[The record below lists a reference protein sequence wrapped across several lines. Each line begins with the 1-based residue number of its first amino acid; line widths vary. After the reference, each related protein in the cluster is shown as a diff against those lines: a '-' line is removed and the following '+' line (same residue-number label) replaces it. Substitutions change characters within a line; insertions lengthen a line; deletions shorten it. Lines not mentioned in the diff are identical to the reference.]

1 MSDPNAWQMPTYYSR
16 NMHYKLAE
24 PFPGSLNITH
34 NYSQCYQDMFVMS
47 VLEGKKKGTYVEIGS
62 GDPFVSN
69 NTALLEQFDWT
80 GISLEIN
87 EALVDKFN
95 NGRKNLVAC
104 GDATDV
110 DYDELFT
117 EVGFTNT
124 DFDYL
129 QVDCE
134 PSAVTFAALKKI
146 PHDKYRFA
154 VITFEHD
161 SYNDGPEVRDASREF
176 LTDLGYKLVGSNI
189 SVDEEHPYEDWW
201 VHPEL
206 VNMEVAEKFI
216 NTDETTKM
224 GEKFVFGDYR

>member
-16 NMHYKLAE
+16 NTHFRLAL
-24 PFPGSLNITH
+24 PFEGSERIPH
-34 NYSQCYQDMFVMS
+34 NYSQCYQDMFVLTM
-47 VLEGKKKGTYVEIGS
+47 LNGKVGGTYVEIGS

-69 NTALLEQFDWT
+69 NTALLERFGWT

-87 EALVDKFN
+87 EDLVDKFN
-95 NGRKNLVAC
+95 AGRQNLVAC
-104 GDATDV
+104 GDATEV

-134 PSAVTFAALKKI
+134 PASTTFAALKKI

-154 VITFEHD
+154 VITYEHD
-161 SYNDGPEVRDASREF
+161 SYAEGNKVRDESREF
-176 LTDLGYKLVGSNI
+176 LSELGYILIGSNI
-189 SVDEEHPYEDWW
+189 SVDEFHPYEDWW

-206 VNMEVAEKFI
+206 VDMERAEKLRNDDDNI
-216 NTDETTKM
+216 KK
-224 GEKFVFGDYR
+224 GESFCFGEYS

>member
-16 NMHYKLAE
+16 NTHFRLAL
-24 PFPGSLNITH
+24 PFEASTRIPH
-34 NYSQCYQDMFVMS
+34 NHSQCYQDMFVLSM
-47 VLEGKKKGTYVEIGS
+47 LDGKVGGTYVEIGS

-69 NTALLEQFDWT
+69 NTALLEKFGWT

-87 EALVDKFN
+87 EDLVDKFN
-95 NGRKNLVAC
+95 AGRQNLVAC
-104 GDATDV
+104 GDATEV
-110 DYDELFT
+110 DYDELFA

-134 PSAVTFAALKKI
+134 PASVTFAALKKI

-154 VITFEHD
+154 VITYEHD
-161 SYNDGPEVRDASREF
+161 SYAEGNKVRDESREF
-176 LTDLGYKLVGSNI
+176 LRGLGYVLIGSNI
-189 SVDEEHPYEDWW
+189 SVDEFHPYEDWW

-206 VNMEVAEKFI
+206 VDMERAEKLRNDDDNI
-216 NTDETTKM
+216 KK
-224 GEKFVFGDYR
+224 GEMFCFGEYS